1 MAARGAK
8 LTGSVRSTVLIIG
21 LCMCYAVIKGRKQK
35 HNMDMGGEES

>member
-1 MAARGAK
+1 MAARHKNSGIFA
-8 LTGSVRSTVLIIG
+8 STVLIIG